1 MHGCVRVVFQH
12 HGDAVLGRVVGQA
25 DPSFGADDGE
35 RVQLPGV
42 AHEQAAVEPLDDL
55 QQHVRPHLVG
65 LVEDRPSERGIADG
79 GPLGRGT
86 DDDPAVGEVRGAVGY
101 GRVREG
107 VDGQRCGVG
116 GAAQAADRDVRMCG
130 GEPDEQVV
138 DLVVRLGDD
147 DRPLAAAEEVSG
159 GADHQ
164 GAFAGSGR
172 RVHDHGPVVAPRGRS
187 GSRWWP
193 PRPPILWHERTG
205 APWRDLPER
214 YGPWK
219 TAHER
224 LRKWTADGTWD
235 RILEQVIV
243 KDDSLGTLGDN
254 VEFVI
259 SVDSTSVQAHQHAA
273 GARKKGG
280 CADRIED
287 LAVDGECLGRSR
299 GGLTT
304 KIHLAVDVAGLPLAV
319 ILTPGQAGD
328 V

>member
-1 MHGCVRVVFQH
+1 M
-12 HGDAVLGRVVGQA
+12 
-25 DPSFGADDGE
+25 
-35 RVQLPGV
+35 
-42 AHEQAAVEPLDDL
+42 
-55 QQHVRPHLVG
+55 
-65 LVEDRPSERGIADG
+65 
-79 GPLGRGT
+79 
-86 DDDPAVGEVRGAVGY
+86 
-101 GRVREG
+101 
-107 VDGQRCGVG
+107 
-116 GAAQAADRDVRMCG
+116 
-130 GEPDEQVV
+130 
-138 DLVVRLGDD
+138 
-147 DRPLAAAEEVSG
+147 
-159 GADHQ
+159 
-164 GAFAGSGR
+164 
-172 RVHDHGPVVAPRGRS
+172 
-187 GSRWWP
+187 
-193 PRPPILWHERTG
+193 
-205 APWRDLPER
+205 
-214 YGPWK
+214 
-219 TAHER
+219 
-224 LRKWTADGTWD
+224 RKWTADGTWD